1 MGTLNQSNENIM
13 QDIIHGLVTSVID
26 GDTFIINVTE
36 TSNTSQYNYNTW
48 ERIRII
54 NLDSSEFGS
63 LGGFRDKVNLERALQ
78 GKKVSCSVQT
88 KDTFGRIVADVKII

>member
-1 MGTLNQSNENIM
+1 M
-13 QDIIHGLVTSVID
+13 QDIIYGIVNSVID
-26 GDTFIINVTE
+26 GDTFIINVTK
-36 TSNTSQYNYNTW
+36 TNKTSQYNYNKW

-54 NLDSSEFGS
+54 NLDASELGS

-88 KDTFGRIVADVKII
+88 KDTYGRIVADVKII

>member
-1 MGTLNQSNENIM
+1 M
-13 QDIIHGLVTSVID
+13 QDIIHGIVNSVID

-36 TSNTSQYNYNTW
+36 TSKTSHHNYNKW

-54 NLDSSEFGS
+54 NLDASELGS
-63 LGGFRDKVNLERALQ
+63 LGGFRDKVNLERAIK